1 MSGKS
6 LFRKTFCVALLAVAS
21 ICFADDDPIPKPG
34 DIQPIAAEKCAQI
47 QRQIDEIVA
56 IGDSTSLSDQE
67 KLDQL
72 SASWSKSLA
81 NLFKASSDD
90 PEAVKMAQEM
100 ADSFNAL
107 VTAAKASGSAG
118 DKNIAPN
125 VARDLDVMKKR
136 TKPYMA
142 VMKLLCPD
150 IVIPKTVEK

>member
-1 MSGKS
+1 MNGKS
-6 LFRKTFCVALLAVAS
+6 LFFRAFCVALLAVAS
-21 ICFADDDPIPKPG
+21 ICFADDDPIPQRG
-34 DIQPIAAEKCAQI
+34 DIQPIAADKCAEI
-47 QRQIDEIVA
+47 QGQIDEIVA
-56 IGDSTSLSDQE
+56 IGESTSLSDQE

-81 NLFKASSDD
+81 NLFKASAED

-107 VTAAKASGSAG
+107 LASANASASPG

-125 VARDLDVMKKR
+125 VARDLEVMKKR
-136 TKPYMA
+136 TKPYIA

-150 IVIPKTVEK
+150 IVMPKTVEK